1 MNKWQ
6 DILVLDM
13 QQVPEL
19 EGLEGSNWWSVDLSF
34 DEARCPSTLHWQ
46 HAHTSL
52 GRLCQSQ
59 LALSLALAP
68 RAHESGAA
76 ALILSLNPKS

>member
-1 MNKWQ
+1 MPVPLLPCEHKLDLAFSDPSRAGNGRLQLKAGVNKWQ

-34 DEARCPSTLHWQ
+34 DEVR
-46 HAHTSL
+46 
-52 GRLCQSQ
+52 
-59 LALSLALAP
+59 
-68 RAHESGAA
+68 
-76 ALILSLNPKS
+76 